1 MRRFSWLCCA
11 VVLLVGCNTAD
22 EDVDT
27 AADSAAVSPMVPAA
41 PAAISLA
48 DVAGKWNVEVMPE
61 TSDSVVLRYVLNAAA
76 DTAGW
81 SIQFQDR
88 PDPVKVHVVAVAGDS
103 IATHAGPYP
112 SALRKGVTVTT
123 DGVFR
128 LQAGT
133 MVGRNVA
140 HYSGGPDTVLVLR
153 SRGTRAQ

>member
-1 MRRFSWLCCA
+1 MRRFACVCCA
-11 VVLLVGCNTAD
+11 VLVLANCAGSD
-22 EDVDT
+22 EQPEV
-27 AADSAAVSPMVPAA
+27 AADSLPLTPAPAA
-41 PAAISLA
+41 TAISLA
-48 DVAGKWNVEVMPE
+48 DVAGKWNIEVMPE
-61 TSDSVVLRYVLNAAA
+61 NSDSVVLRYVLNASA
-76 DTAGW
+76 DTAAW
-81 SIQFQDR
+81 SSQFPDR

-103 IATHAGPYP
+103 IVTHAGPYP

-128 LQAGT
+128 LEGGT